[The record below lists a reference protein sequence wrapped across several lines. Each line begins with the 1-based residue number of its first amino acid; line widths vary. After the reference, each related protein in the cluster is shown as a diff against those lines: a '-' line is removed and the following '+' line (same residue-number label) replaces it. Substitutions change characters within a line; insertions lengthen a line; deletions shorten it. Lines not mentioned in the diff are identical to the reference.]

1 MRAIH
6 YSVPLV
12 LLVVFS
18 TIMVFLGNQSWVLG
32 IGIGIVGLVS
42 LFFLKDAIDWK
53 YYIKN
58 PPGLEAPILK
68 LLTDIPFYKQLTL
81 GDKSK
86 FEQRLALFMIAH
98 EYKMQPTKRSAD
110 DEAVN
115 APEDLKAICSIPAII
130 LTFYEEN
137 YLFKE
142 IEQIVLYNH
151 PFPSPRYHELHSCES
166 NKEDKVLIFSLPH
179 LEKGVKDPFTYFDIG
194 MYEWARISE
203 NISYHCIDWHHFT
216 LLHGIPKEAYEKVIG
231 LPHIDL
237 PAVCRVTEIHQG
249 YLNTIKY

>member
-6 YSVPLV
+6 YSIPLV
-12 LLVVFS
+12 LLVLLS
-18 TIMVFLGNQSWVLG
+18 TVMVFIGKQSWVLC
-32 IGIGIVGLVS
+32 IGIGIIGLVT
-42 LFFLKDAIDWK
+42 LYFLKDAIDWK
-53 YYIKN
+53 YYLKN
-58 PPGLEAPILK
+58 PPVLEAPILK
-68 LLTDIPFYKQLTL
+68 LLSEIPFYKQLNSI
-81 GDKSK
+81 DRFK

-98 EYKMQPTKRSAD
+98 EYKMQPNRRSME
-110 DEAVN
+110 DEASN
-115 APEDLKAICSIPAII
+115 APDDIKAICSIPAIT

-137 YLFKE
+137 YLFRE
-142 IEQIVLYNH
+142 IEQIVLYHH

-194 MYEWARISE
+194 MYEWARISH
-203 NISYHCIDWHHFT
+203 NISYHCIDWNHFM
-216 LLHGIPKEAYEKVIG
+216 LKQGIGKEAFEKVIG

-249 YLNTIKY
+249 YLHTVKS

>member
-6 YSVPLV
+6 YSAPLV
-12 LLVVFS
+12 LLVIFS

-68 LLTDIPFYKQLTL
+68 LLSDIPFYKQLTL
-81 GDKSK
+81 GDKCK
-86 FEQRLALFMIAH
+86 FEQRLSLFMIAH

-115 APEDLKAICSIPAII
+115 AP
-130 LTFYEEN
+130 
-137 YLFKE
+137 
-142 IEQIVLYNH
+142 
-151 PFPSPRYHELHSCES
+151 
-166 NKEDKVLIFSLPH
+166 
-179 LEKGVKDPFTYFDIG
+179 
-194 MYEWARISE
+194 
-203 NISYHCIDWHHFT
+203 
-216 LLHGIPKEAYEKVIG
+216 
-231 LPHIDL
+231 
-237 PAVCRVTEIHQG
+237 
-249 YLNTIKY
+249 